1 MPVHCTE
8 LGCGETIDTQRC
20 IREQRPP
27 ETKQLENLG
36 TWCWE
41 TSQAT
46 IKRSG
51 KELAPSLRGRG
62 VLSLHAPGRLQG
74 AARVSGGGGWG
85 GGGQLGASRAT
96 TSRAEAAGTRL
107 LFPMQAWNSMWLDL
121 QEGTHC

>member
-20 IREQRPP
+20 IREQRPQ

-74 AARVSGGGGWG
+74 ASRVSGGGRWG
-85 GGGQLGASRAT
+85 GGT
-96 TSRAEAAGTRL
+96 AGG
-107 LFPMQAWNSMWLDL
+107 L
-121 QEGTHC
+121 QGNDQQG